1 MGTNKVEYFYNLLL
15 DRINLGMKKF
25 MFQNV
30 RSSNSPVQELITT
43 EVIYIQYKNPL
54 NLEDVKQLH
63 CNYYLSYMVSI
74 LIIVPDVTVAKTEQK
89 TLMNFCNYYLLDIL
103 SILLPPFLNIRLIRN
118 FNRDNI

>member
-30 RSSNSPVQELITT
+30 SSSNSPVQELITT

-54 NLEDVKQLH
+54 NLEDVKQFHLAELLFSGH
-63 CNYYLSYMVSI
+63 GFYSNYC
-74 LIIVPDVTVAKTEQK
+74 T
-89 TLMNFCNYYLLDIL
+89 
-103 SILLPPFLNIRLIRN
+103 IRRC
-118 FNRDNI
+118 DCS

>member
-1 MGTNKVEYFYNLLL
+1 
-15 DRINLGMKKF
+15 

-30 RSSNSPVQELITT
+30 NSSNSPVQELITT